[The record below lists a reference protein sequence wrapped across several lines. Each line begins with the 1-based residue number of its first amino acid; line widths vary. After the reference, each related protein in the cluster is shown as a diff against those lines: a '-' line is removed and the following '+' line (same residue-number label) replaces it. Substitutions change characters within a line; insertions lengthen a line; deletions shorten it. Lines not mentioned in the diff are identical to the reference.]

1 MQIYSLLAILFA
13 LLVAVFAVQ
22 NAVAVNIKFLAWQFP
37 GISLVLV
44 ILGSAAFGALVVF
57 LLGVVRQVRVN
68 REIRQLKHENRR
80 LAGDLARREQGTPG
94 ATGTEA
100 TERKQGI

>member
-1 MQIYSLLAILFA
+1 MQIYLLLAILFA
-13 LLVAVFAVQ
+13 LLVAVFALQ

-57 LLGVVRQVRVN
+57 LLGLVRQVRVY
-68 REIRQLKHENRR
+68 REIRHLRNENRR
-80 LAGDLARREQGTPG
+80 LAGDLALREDVTPEANRAG
-94 ATGTEA
+94 A